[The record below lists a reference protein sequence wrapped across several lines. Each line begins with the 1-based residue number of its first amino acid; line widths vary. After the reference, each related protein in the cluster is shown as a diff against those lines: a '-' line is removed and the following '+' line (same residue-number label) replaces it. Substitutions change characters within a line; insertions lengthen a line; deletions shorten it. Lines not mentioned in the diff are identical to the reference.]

1 MNNDGSGHRGL
12 ICTQCPLLGFG
23 FKLMAAADAGDVAF
37 TGTAL
42 HAQEDL
48 AVGTLEVFIV
58 LAVLHPLDEL
68 AGLEL
73 PVGGQFDILPVFG
86 DTLIVIAGE
95 HTEDG
100 PDIGRKTDKGKQ
112 TDACK
117 TAQKRAGETGQQS
130 KHAQVIGTVTAD
142 HKTGKGLTET
152 LEKIHG

>member
-1 MNNDGSGHRGL
+1 
-12 ICTQCPLLGFG
+12 
-23 FKLMAAADAGDVAF
+23 MAAADAGDVAF

-42 HAQEDL
+42 HAQENL
-48 AVGTLEVFIV
+48 AVGAFEVFIV

-68 AGLEL
+68 AGFEF
-73 PVGGQFDILPVFG
+73 PVGGQFDILPVFSN
-86 DTLIVIAGE
+86 TLIVIAGE

-117 TAQKRAGETGQQS
+117 TAQKRAGETGQQG
-130 KHAQVIGTVTAD
+130 KHAQVIGAVTAD

-152 LEKIHG
+152 LEKIHGKRLLF

>member
-1 MNNDGSGHRGL
+1 
-12 ICTQCPLLGFG
+12 
-23 FKLMAAADAGDVAF
+23 MAAADAGDVAF

-42 HAQEDL
+42 HAQENL
-48 AVGTLEVFIV
+48 AVGTFEVFIV

-68 AGLEL
+68 AGLEF
-73 PVGGQFDILPVFG
+73 PVGGQFDILPVFSN
-86 DTLIVIAGE
+86 TLIVIAGE

-117 TAQKRAGETGQQS
+117 AAQKRAGETGQQG
-130 KHAQVIGTVTAD
+130 KHAQVIGAVTAD

-152 LEKIHG
+152 LEKIHGKRLLF